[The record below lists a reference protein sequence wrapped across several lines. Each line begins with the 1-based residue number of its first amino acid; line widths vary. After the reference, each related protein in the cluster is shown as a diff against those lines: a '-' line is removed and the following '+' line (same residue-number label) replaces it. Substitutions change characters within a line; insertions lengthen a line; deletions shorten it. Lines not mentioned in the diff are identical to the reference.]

1 MKKCK
6 LGEIANVTKLAGF
19 EHTKYIQGN
28 CTHTKNQDDDV
39 PLFIGR
45 TVRNG
50 KIDENFDWYIPKAIS
65 EGLERSKL
73 YKKCLVLPYVGSVGD
88 LAIFEG
94 GYFAHLGSNIAKI
107 ELVDNCGYI
116 EEFIYYYLKSPHG
129 QQILLK
135 DIQGAVQKNI
145 TMEAI
150 RNVELPLVSLEEQ
163 IRLVGI
169 LKTIDDKI
177 DKNHKTDNILEAM
190 ARTIYDYWFLQ
201 FDFPDENGKPYKSS
215 GGKMVWNEE
224 LKREIPEGWEVDEI
238 GDYIKSQ
245 RGISYNSATI
255 GIDGV
260 PMINLASFNMNGTYK
275 TSGIKMYSGVYEQ
288 DKVLKPYD
296 LLMCNTQQTAID
308 FKKDIIG
315 KAILVPDIFEGDI
328 VSSHHVTAIKTNTDE
343 MKYYLYYLFNTEF
356 FHKYIAGYTNGTN
369 ILGLLFD
376 GVEKYKV
383 TIPCKSVLEK
393 YANIAK
399 DIEKQKSK
407 IIKENQ
413 ELTSLRDFLLPLL
426 MNRQV
431 GFKEC

>member
-1 MKKCK
+1 M
-6 LGEIANVTKLAGF
+6 EYRPLADFVELSQGLAVNKGTAHLFSDIKNCEFPYPLLRIVDF
-19 EHTKYIQGN
+19 EKGIHDFYSKYVS
-28 CTHTKNQDDDV
+28 KDV
-39 PLFIGR
+39 SPSVI
-45 TVRNG
+45 
-50 KIDENFDWYIPKAIS
+50 IDENTIVFTRVTCQCFRGFKGVLHNNLFIVNLIS
-65 EGLERSKL
+65 SELTKDYL
-73 YKKCLVLPYVGSVGD
+73 FTVLQSDFVRRQA
-88 LAIFEG
+88 L
-94 GYFAHLGSNIAKI
+94 YFAQSSVVPDLNHMMFKEIRIPVPNKSIQEKIAN
-107 ELVDNCGYI
+107 L
-116 EEFIYYYLKSPHG
+116 YL
-129 QQILLK
+129 
-135 DIQGAVQKNI
+135 NI
-145 TMEAI
+145 T
-150 RNVELPLVSLEEQ
+150 N
-163 IRLVGI
+163 
-169 LKTIDDKI
+169 KI
-177 DKNHKTDNILEAM
+177 DNNNIINHELESM

-224 LKREIPEGWEVDEI
+224 LKCEIPDGWETDEI
-238 GDYIKSQ
+238 GNLMESK

-255 GIDGV
+255 GVEGV
-260 PMINLASFNMNGTYK
+260 PMINLASFNTNGTYK
-275 TSGIKMYSGVYEQ
+275 PSGIKTYSGVYEQ

-328 VSSHHVTAIKTNTDE
+328 VSSHHVTAIKTHTDE

-376 GVEKYKV
+376 GVEKYKI
-383 TIPCKSVLEK
+383 TIPSKNVLKK

-426 MNRQV
+426 MSGQV